1 MRALVIAWLSL
12 MWLVVSPVSAQ
23 ETPSPSAQ
31 SVDDAPAR
39 ELQDYHLGT
48 GDMIDIIVHGEPDM
62 SMKLKISKAGVVN
75 FPYIGEITLTGK
87 TPSEVEA
94 DIENRLRGDYLLNP
108 MVTVNLAEF
117 RKIYVSGEVEQPNGY
132 EYQPNLTVEQA
143 IALAGGFTDRADR
156 KDINIRVASNHE
168 LIKKV
173 ELTHLIQPGDT
184 IIVEQSFF

>member
-31 SVDDAPAR
+31 SVDDTPAR

-87 TPSEVEA
+87 TPSQVEA

>member
-1 MRALVIAWLSL
+1 MRTLVIAWLSL
-12 MWLVVSPVSAQ
+12 MWLVALPVSAQ
-23 ETPSPSAQ
+23 SSPLAQ
-31 SVDDAPAR
+31 SVDDASAR
-39 ELQDYHLGT
+39 EARDYHLGT

-75 FPYIGEITLTGK
+75 FPYIGEITLAGK
-87 TPSEVEA
+87 TPSEVEV

-156 KDINIRVASNHE
+156 KDINIRVSSNHE
-168 LIKKV
+168 LLKKV
-173 ELTHLIQPGDT
+173 ELTHLVQPGDT

>member
-23 ETPSPSAQ
+23 ETPSPSEQ

-87 TPSEVEA
+87 TPSQVEA